1 MVVLKKKRYIYI
13 YFLTLYLKKYT
24 AADVHG
30 TLIPI
35 LQSFRDRVT
44 YLNCAVQND
53 HLANIPSS
61 VDVVVKSSND
71 KNRDKN
77 SSRRFVNY
85 CIIRKGMT
93 IAKLFNALN
102 IPQFVKFCVSLI
114 QISTK

>member
-1 MVVLKKKRYIYI
+1 MVVLKKKRYI
-13 YFLTLYLKKYT
+13 FFFNSLLPKKYT